1 MTLHARPHL
10 STHGRSDGHSAIA
23 GVAYRLG
30 LRLYDER
37 AKKWH
42 DFRQRRMGDHI
53 ADALTIVPDG
63 APAWAT
69 DPQTLWNA
77 VEAAE
82 KRKDAQLARDYRV
95 PIPLGVGLEEARQMA
110 IAMARQIV
118 NQLHTPVSI
127 GLHRDGAKTAL
138 GFPKPE
144 AKRGY
149 HAHLYFPT
157 RALEEIGQ
165 ADGSSA
171 WGLGTKFAFLTNRR
185 TSAGF
190 VEGLNATW
198 ADLANHCA
206 QAAGLTTTYDHRSY
220 VRMGLDIEPQR
231 TLGAAVTAMER
242 RGFWTRKGEEL
253 RGQIVV
259 DSEVLRVSQADALEA
274 QHAQAAQDVA
284 REQVTEQP
292 GDQRTEPGAMDEVE
306 QSNRV
311 SGGENPAPSA
321 PSTETIAS
329 LPEGEPG
336 SLLRRFREAV
346 ALPEDADALRVYVQ
360 VVGIIRLV
368 ERLLSKLADLMH
380 RKMTHDED
388 RSRRVMARLD
398 AEFQVDQARQRRS
411 AAKEDLR
418 QWEDEHPLRIAA
430 AKAAGRKPSEWVQ
443 RNDAIRHE
451 DAKVQEAKAAR
462 ERHMGHMVTIDQAGA
477 QLTGQEL
484 AQKDELGRALDGIQQ
499 LSPTLMAGLLSVSD
513 QGERMWLEAAKPA
526 GSIETAPP
534 EVLPLDLMKDQMKL
548 RPRPMMRG
556 S

>member
-69 DPQTLWNA
+69 DPQTLWTA

-259 DSEVLRVSQADALEA
+259 DSEVLRVSQAEALEA
-274 QHAQAAQDVA
+274 QHDQAMQDVI
-284 REQVTEQP
+284 RESATEQLASP
-292 GDQRTEPGAMDEVE
+292 VGELDELAAVTQE
-306 QSNRV
+306 KDV
-311 SGGENPAPSA
+311 PSA
-321 PSTETIAS
+321 DIPEHGSPSAEVITS
-329 LPEGEPG
+329 LPEGAPG
-336 SLLRRFREAV
+336 SLLRRFRQAV
-346 ALPEDADALRVYVQ
+346 PLPEEPDALHVYAQ
-360 VVGIIRLV
+360 VIGIIRMV
-368 ERLLSKLADLMH
+368 ERLLLALARLMH
-380 RKMTHDED
+380 RKTIHVDERD
-388 RSRRVMARLD
+388 RLVAARLD
-398 AEFQVDQARQRRS
+398 TEFQMDQARRERS
-411 AAKEDLR
+411 AARERLLE
-418 QWEDEHPLRIAA
+418 WEEEHPVRMAA
-430 AKAAGRKPSEWVQ
+430 AKAAGRKPAEWVSLHE
-443 RNDAIRHE
+443 AIGRE
-451 DAKVQEAKAAR
+451 DARVQETKATR
-462 ERHMGHMVTIDQAGA
+462 LRHMEHLDDVDKDGA
-477 QLTGQEL
+477 QLAAQEV
-484 AQKDELGRALDGIQQ
+484 AQKDALGRALDGIQQ
-499 LSPTLMAGLLSVSD
+499 LSPTLVTELLSVSD
-513 QGERMWLEAAKPA
+513 QGERVWLEAAKP
-526 GSIETAPP
+526 SQEPQPP
-534 EVLPLDLMKDQMKL
+534 DEGLPMVLPRDEKL
-548 RPRPMMRG
+548 ELRRHPRIH
-556 S
+556 